1 MADSVS
7 LEQIQEQQQQL
18 TQTVNNLIA
27 QKAQLE
33 DQLENTQ
40 ATVASNQGA
49 LQYANALIQGI
60 TEGQDDVGVANVSE
74 EISAEPAD
82 PIEVIEAE
90 EVQLQQI

>member
-18 TQTVNNLIA
+18 VQTVNNLIA

-33 DQLENTQ
+33 DQLEYTK
-40 ATVASNQGA
+40 ATLASNQGA
-49 LQYANALIQGI
+49 LQYANSLIQGV

-74 EISAEPAD
+74 EISAEPV
-82 PIEVIEAE
+82 EVIEAE
-90 EVQLQQI
+90 EVQL

>member
-1 MADSVS
+1 MADSIS

-18 TQTVNNLIA
+18 VQTVNNLIA

-33 DQLENTQ
+33 DQLENTK
-40 ATVASNQGA
+40 ATLASNQGA
-49 LQYANALIQGI
+49 LQYANALILGV

-82 PIEVIEAE
+82 PVEVIEAE
-90 EVQLQQI
+90 EVQL

>member
-7 LEQIQEQQQQL
+7 LEQLNEQQKQL
-18 TQTVNNLIA
+18 MQTVNNLIA

-33 DQLENTQ
+33 DQLENTK
-40 ATVASNQGA
+40 ATLASNNGA

-74 EISAEPAD
+74 EIKAEPAD
-82 PIEVIEAE
+82 PVEFVEAE
-90 EVQLQQI
+90 EVQL

>member
-7 LEQIQEQQQQL
+7 LQQIQEQQQQL
-18 TQTVNNLIA
+18 VQTVNNLIA

-33 DQLENTQ
+33 DQLENTK
-40 ATVASNQGA
+40 ATLASNQGA

-74 EISAEPAD
+74 EISAEPV
-82 PIEVIEAE
+82 EVIEAE
-90 EVQLQQI
+90 EVQL

>member
-18 TQTVNNLIA
+18 VQTVNNLIA

-33 DQLENTQ
+33 DQLENTK
-40 ATVASNQGA
+40 ATLASNQGA
-49 LQYANALIQGI
+49 LQYANSLIQGV

-74 EISAEPAD
+74 EISTELAEPV
-82 PIEVIEAE
+82 EVIEAE
-90 EVQLQQI
+90 EVQL

>member
-18 TQTVNNLIA
+18 VQTVNNLIA

-33 DQLENTQ
+33 DQLENTK
-40 ATVASNQGA
+40 ATLASNNGA
-49 LQYANALIQGI
+49 LQYANTLIQQI

-74 EISAEPAD
+74 EIKAEPAD
-82 PIEVIEAE
+82 PVEFVEAE
-90 EVQLQQI
+90 EVQL